1 MKCIICGKEI
11 EKSAYSH
18 KVICSSECFHV
29 DFWNDRLDDTAI
41 IINGECYHDGGRK
54 PKGYSGFMGHSGR
67 EFIIKMND
75 GRIIETNNLWYNGE
89 VPKERNIADN
99 AQFVER
105 TKIHSIANEVTDAD
119 DWWETI

>member
-11 EKSAYSH
+11 EKSGYSH
-18 KVICSSECFHV
+18 KVICSSECFYV
-29 DFWNDRLDDTAI
+29 DFWNDCLDETAI
-41 IINGECYHDGGRK
+41 IIDGECYHDAGRK

-89 VPKERNIADN
+89 VPKERNVPDN
-99 AQFVER
+99 AVFC
-105 TKIHSIANEVTDAD
+105 TKAELEGATFEKEIHDL
-119 DWWETI
+119 W